1 MVDQVIPISDSVAS
15 GRWAV
20 ELLRD
25 LADAIEAA
33 DEDALEGVLLWLPL
47 GDLERQAGVS
57 LGLFHPSR
65 RA

>member
-1 MVDQVIPISDSVAS
+1 VVDQVIPISDSVAS